1 MQGSKSVH
9 LATVKLCTSCS
20 QKAERTAPSLKPEML
35 LHFCWGAKNIFLTSF
50 YGLYLLKQLTD

>member
-20 QKAERTAPSLKPEML
+20 QKEEMKACAKVRDVITFL
-35 LHFCWGAKNIFLTSF
+35 LGGKKHIF
-50 YGLYLLKQLTD
+50 